1 MLRQRN
7 PGRTWSVL
15 HQKEMRRTK
24 LETEYYNKPW
34 FCYPCTD
41 GERKMNILLV
51 DDDALVLK
59 SLQMILKAEGIDE
72 VYASKNGAEAFD
84 IYQKHKIDLVL
95 QDIRLKDENGIDIAA
110 KLLELDSDAKIILLT
125 TFKDEEYINKA
136 IKIGIKG
143 YILKDNVDSLFQSIQ
158 TVMAGNM
165 VLDSEVIKDIKLSN
179 QVKKSIEDFDITER
193 ELDIIKLLAEGMNN
207 KEISQTL
214 FLSEGTVRNYIS
226 NLLDKLDLRD
236 RSQIVVFYYK
246 NLHNE

>member
-1 MLRQRN
+1 M
-7 PGRTWSVL
+7 
-15 HQKEMRRTK
+15 K
-24 LETEYYNKPW
+24 
-34 FCYPCTD
+34 
-41 GERKMNILLV
+41 ILLV

-72 VYASKNGAEAFD
+72 VFTSKNGKEAFD
-84 IYQKHKIDLVL
+84 IYKDHKIDLVL
-95 QDIRLKDENGIDIAA
+95 QDIRLQDENGIDIAS
-110 KLLELDSDAKIILLT
+110 KLLEYDKEAKIILLT

-143 YILKDNVDSLFQSIQ
+143 YILKDNIDSLFQSVQ

-165 VLDSEVIKDIKLSN
+165 VLDSEVVQDIKLSN

-193 ELDIIKLLAEGMNN
+193 ELEIIKLLAEGMNN
-207 KEISQTL
+207 KEISQSL
-214 FLSEGTVRNYIS
+214 YLSEGTVRNYIS
-226 NLLDKLDLRD
+226 NLLEKLYLRD

>member
-1 MLRQRN
+1 
-7 PGRTWSVL
+7 
-15 HQKEMRRTK
+15 MR
-24 LETEYYNKPW
+24 
-34 FCYPCTD
+34 
-41 GERKMNILLV
+41 ILLV

-72 VYASKNGAEAFD
+72 VYTSKNGKEAFD
-84 IYQKHKIDLVL
+84 IYKDHEIDIVL
-95 QDIRLKDENGIDIAA
+95 QDIRLKDENGIDIAG
-110 KLLELDSDAKIILLT
+110 KLLEYDKEARIILLT

-136 IKIGIKG
+136 IKIGVKG
-143 YILKDNVDSLFQSIQ
+143 YILKDNIDSLFQSIQ

-179 QVKKSIEDFDITER
+179 QAKKSIEDFDITER

-207 KEISQTL
+207 KEIGQSL
-214 FLSEGTVRNYIS
+214 YLSEGTVRNYIS
-226 NLLDKLDLRD
+226 YLLDKLNLRD

>member
-1 MLRQRN
+1 
-7 PGRTWSVL
+7 
-15 HQKEMRRTK
+15 
-24 LETEYYNKPW
+24 
-34 FCYPCTD
+34 
-41 GERKMNILLV
+41 MNILLV

>member
-1 MLRQRN
+1 
-7 PGRTWSVL
+7 
-15 HQKEMRRTK
+15 
-24 LETEYYNKPW
+24 
-34 FCYPCTD
+34 
-41 GERKMNILLV
+41 MNILLV

-72 VYASKNGAEAFD
+72 VYASKNGTEAFD

-136 IKIGIKG
+136 IKIGVKG

>member
-1 MLRQRN
+1 M
-7 PGRTWSVL
+7 
-15 HQKEMRRTK
+15 K
-24 LETEYYNKPW
+24 
-34 FCYPCTD
+34 
-41 GERKMNILLV
+41 ILVV

-72 VYASKNGAEAFD
+72 VYTSKNGEEAYD
-84 IYQKHKIDLVL
+84 IYENHEIDLVL

-110 KLLELDSDAKIILLT
+110 RMLKYDSNAKIILLT

-136 IKIGIKG
+136 IKIGVKG
-143 YILKDNVDSLFQSIQ
+143 YILKDNIDSLIQSIQ

-165 VLDSEVIKDIKLSN
+165 VLDSEIIKDIRLSN
-179 QVKKSIEDFDITER
+179 PERKSGEDFDITER

-214 FLSEGTVRNYIS
+214 YLSEGTVRNYIS

-246 NLHNE
+246 NLHID

>member
-1 MLRQRN
+1 
-7 PGRTWSVL
+7 
-15 HQKEMRRTK
+15 
-24 LETEYYNKPW
+24 
-34 FCYPCTD
+34 
-41 GERKMNILLV
+41 MNILLV

-136 IKIGIKG
+136 IKIGVKG

-179 QVKKSIEDFDITER
+179 QVKKSIEDFDVTER